1 MKIVRIKGSVKC
13 MDMSRPVM
21 EWMREFRAA
30 LLGAKEALIK
40 SQGLPSAAK
49 AAWQLLCLRRD

>member
-1 MKIVRIKGSVKC
+1 

-21 EWMREFRAA
+21 EWMKEFRAA

-40 SQGLPSAAK
+40 SQGIPSAAK
-49 AAWQLLCLRRD
+49 AVLQQRYLRRD